1 MEPLVIGLVALVAAG
16 LTFFSGFGLGT
27 VLTPAFALFFPI
39 PVAIAATAV
48 VHLANNLFKLAL
60 TVREADWPTVARFG
74 APAAAAAILGASTL
88 TVLERS
94 DAVLRYELAGR
105 AFTVSP
111 IAAVVGTLI
120 VAFALLE
127 LWPRFRSLAFGI
139 RWLPLGGALSGFFG
153 GLSGNQGA
161 LRSAFLLRTGL
172 RKEAFIATGVVAAV
186 IVDITRLTV
195 YGTGTVAAHLGATR
209 DLAPLVLVAIAAAF
223 VGSFVGK
230 RVLEKVTFR
239 AVRIFV
245 ALAMLVIGTALALG
259 WV

>member
-1 MEPLVIGLVALVAAG
+1 MEPFVIGIVALVAAG

-60 TVREADWPTVARFG
+60 TARAADWPTVVRFG
-74 APAAAAAILGASTL
+74 APAAVAAVLGATAL
-88 TVLERS
+88 TMLERS
-94 DAVLRYELAGR
+94 ADLFRYELAGR
-105 AFTVSP
+105 AFAVSP
-111 IAAVVGTLI
+111 IAAVVGSLI
-120 VAFALLE
+120 VLFALLE
-127 LWPRFRSLAFGI
+127 LWPRFRSLAFGP

-186 IVDITRLTV
+186 VVDVTRLAV
-195 YGTGTVAAHLGATR
+195 YGTGTVAGHLAATR
-209 DLAPLVLVAIAAAF
+209 ELTPLVLVAIGAAF

-239 AVRIFV
+239 AVRLFV
-245 ALAMLVIGTALALG
+245 ALAMLAVGTALALG

>member
-1 MEPLVIGLVALVAAG
+1 MELLVIGSVSLVAAG

-60 TVREADWPTVARFG
+60 TVRSADWPTVARFG
-74 APAAAAAILGASTL
+74 VPAAVAAVAGAATL

-94 DAVLRYELAGR
+94 DAVRHYELGGR
-105 AFTVSP
+105 AFAVSP
-111 IAAVVGTLI
+111 IGAVVGALI
-120 VAFALLE
+120 VVFAVLE
-127 LWPRFRSLAFGI
+127 LWPRFRALAFDR
-139 RWLPLGGALSGFFG
+139 RWLPVGGALSGFFG

-186 IVDITRLTV
+186 IVDVTRLAV
-195 YGTGTVAAHLGATR
+195 YGTATVAAHFGATSTM
-209 DLAPLVLVAIAAAF
+209 APLVLVATASAF

-230 RVLEKVTFR
+230 RVLERATFK
-239 AVRIFV
+239 AVRTFV
-245 ALAMLVIGTALALG
+245 ALAMLAIGVALAFGL
-259 WV
+259 V